1 MGWESGIGNRE
12 SGIGNRESGI
22 GNRESG
28 IGNRESGIG
37 NRKSI
42 QVSGVRC
49 NVAMRLD
56 ANSQQR

>member
-1 MGWESGIGNRE
+1 MIAVFNLVGNRE

-37 NRKSI
+37 EKYCLPHKYGKCYS
-42 QVSGVRC
+42 
-49 NVAMRLD
+49 
-56 ANSQQR
+56 